1 MPHDLLTTQEKY
13 LEKQMRKRIQP
24 PIQGIALKKVSDG
37 GYEVHPT
44 ITSGHE
50 EKTLSLRLPLTGRE
64 LLLCEK
70 SDLDD
75 IAKAI
80 VTDLKQMLVS

>member
-1 MPHDLLTTQEKY
+1 MPQDRLTTNEQY
-13 LEKQMRKRIQP
+13 LEKQMRKRIRP
-24 PIQGIALKKVSDG
+24 PIQGIVLKKVADA

-44 ITSGHE
+44 ITSGKE
-50 EKTLSLRLPLTGRE
+50 EKTLSLRLPLTGRD

-75 IAKAI
+75 IAQAI